1 AHEVVITRSVIQACL
16 LCLLRGSVALPLNC
30 ADESSSPVP
39 CTSISQDKLLDR
51 VTQHAEFIYRI
62 TEEVCNQ
69 YEELYIP
76 YPLRGLKNQ
85 GGGTCTSMSFPNLGS
100 KTEIQQISDMR
111 LLHYMLILAQSWV
124 EPLTYL
130 QSSLKNNDHAP
141 DTLVSQLKW
150 VSDKLTRL
158 EQGVVLLISM
168 EEGGA
173 APPPAALQQALS
185 EPQLGVPDSIFHEYN
200 SLMCLKKDAHKMET
214 LLKLLKCRQTDRLS
228 CTL

>member
-1 AHEVVITRSVIQACL
+1 MCVCVCVCVSVIQACL

-51 VTQHAEFIYRI
+51 VTQHAEFIYPRH
-62 TEEVCNQ
+62 VRFQ
-69 YEELYIP
+69 YYTLLTSNFTLIDGFGGENGCRTTSPVKLASLDSQALFR
-76 YPLRGLKNQ
+76 PLQ
-85 GGGTCTSMSFPNLGS
+85 
-100 KTEIQQISDMR
+100 DMR

-158 EQGVVLLISM
+158 EQGVVLLIIGSF
-168 EEGGA
+168 
-173 APPPAALQQALS
+173 PLS
-185 EPQLGVPDSIFHEYN
+185 PPQLGVPDSIFHEYN

>member
-1 AHEVVITRSVIQACL
+1 MCVCVCVCVSVIQACL

-62 TEEVCNQ
+62 TEERAPIFEHILLLIGVHLATLFQCKVIEVAWM
-69 YEELYIP
+69 Y
-76 YPLRGLKNQ
+76 
-85 GGGTCTSMSFPNLGS
+85 SFP
-100 KTEIQQISDMR
+100 SDMR

-168 EEGGA
+168 EGGA

>member
-168 EEGGA
+168 RA
-173 APPPAALQQALS
+173 MVQALS